1 MVGCNTERRINGV
14 LTRIRIKLDTH
25 DPDRGTSPEETIR
38 SVGKMINSLDKLIY
52 DSNYYGKNIPEIN
65 QIVEV
70 KKMLKDV
77 GVVYDILHIEHIK
90 HKIDSIVPTKRS
102 MLRLSFCQ

>member
-1 MVGCNTERRINGV
+1 MVAGNVERRIEGV
-14 LTRIRIKLDTH
+14 LIRIREKLDSH
-25 DPDRGTSPEETIR
+25 DSVIMASPEETVR

-52 DSNYYGKNIPEIN
+52 DPNYYGKNIPEIR

-77 GVVYDILHIEHIK
+77 DHPRHDIEHIK
-90 HKIDSIVPTKRS
+90 RAIDVMLYTKKER
-102 MLRLSFCQ
+102 LRRALGE